1 MWKVLIADDEP
12 KIRLGLK
19 TVLEEMELSVTVCAE
34 ARNGIEA
41 LEKTRQC
48 QPDFLLLDICM
59 PRLSGIQFLEELR
72 KINKDCPVIVISGF
86 NEFAYAKQAMK
97 LGVSEYLLKPI
108 AEEELRR
115 AYTPEIMQRGSMRS
129 SDCLQVQQKGLFL
142 SISSIRICFMG
153 IGTMQKAMPALYCIL
168 TKT

>member
-72 KINKDCPVIVISGF
+72 KINKDWSGNCYF
-86 NEFAYAKQAMK
+86 
-97 LGVSEYLLKPI
+97 
-108 AEEELRR
+108 
-115 AYTPEIMQRGSMRS
+115 
-129 SDCLQVQQKGLFL
+129 
-142 SISSIRICFMG
+142 RI
-153 IGTMQKAMPALYCIL
+153 
-168 TKT
+168 

>member
-108 AEEELRR
+108 AEEELRIAVQR
-115 AYTPEIMQRGSMRS
+115 VIEEIKQKRKNEKY
-129 SDCLQVQQKGLFL
+129 LELVKQQVVQTGKSAQEPLPGQ
-142 SISSIRICFMG
+142 MV
-153 IGTMQKAMPALYCIL
+153 
-168 TKT
+168 

>member
-19 TVLEEMELSVTVCAE
+19 TVLEEMELSVTVCAG

-72 KINKDCPVIVISGF
+72 KINKDWSGNCHF
-86 NEFAYAKQAMK
+86 
-97 LGVSEYLLKPI
+97 
-108 AEEELRR
+108 
-115 AYTPEIMQRGSMRS
+115 
-129 SDCLQVQQKGLFL
+129 
-142 SISSIRICFMG
+142 RI
-153 IGTMQKAMPALYCIL
+153 
-168 TKT
+168 